1 LISLYSEF
9 TETGAA
15 TGGEIAYGYS
25 PP

>member
-1 LISLYSEF
+1 LYSEF